1 MNLSADSERANIS
14 LFIINIDEDEG
25 ANPLPFSPLY
35 VTLRW
40 KRRSICPTQEAETG
54 AVIQGRQ
61 AEPKAPPRQKGEVK
75 MGKQIAWKEI
85 ETKSAEILNASDE
98 IWGCAETAFRED
110 QSMKILCDLLR
121 AEGFQVEENLADVK
135 TAFKGTFGSGKPVI
149 GILGEYDALSGLSQE
164 PCAVEKHAVNDGA
177 PGHGC
182 GHNMLGTA
190 SLSAAIGIKK
200 YLEETGKSGTIIYFG
215 CPGEEGGSGKAF
227 MAKGGAFDGL
237 DAAVTWHPGD
247 LTRADT
253 GSTLANYQVA
263 YKFYGTSAHAGGAPH
278 LGRSALDALELMNM
292 GVQFL
297 REHVISEARIHYA
310 ITNTGGYSPNVVQPY
325 AEVLYLIRAPKN
337 KQVEEIYQRVNK
349 IAEGA
354 AHMTETRVEID
365 FVKGC
370 SNLLSNKVIA
380 KKLWENLTELGAP
393 EYTEEEMEFARAI
406 SEGVGAS
413 RFESLEEVANHCGN
427 KEEKAEVLSH
437 KGESMYRF
445 VAPFDPVGIMSFGS
459 TDVGDVSWNCPTA
472 QAYVA
477 TWAAGTPGHSW
488 QVVSQGKSGLAHKGL
503 LYAAKAMAGAIID
516 MLEDPSVIEEAK
528 AEMEET
534 LAGDTYLCP
543 IPDGCRPRA
552 IGMSQK

>member
-1 MNLSADSERANIS
+1 M
-14 LFIINIDEDEG
+14 
-25 ANPLPFSPLY
+25 
-35 VTLRW
+35 
-40 KRRSICPTQEAETG
+40 
-54 AVIQGRQ
+54 
-61 AEPKAPPRQKGEVK
+61 
-75 MGKQIAWKEI
+75 I
-85 ETKSAEILNASDE
+85 ETALNTYLEEIDRKKDSLEKLSDE
-98 IWGCAETAFRED
+98 IWGFAETAFSEH
-110 QSMKILCDLLR
+110 QSVKALTDYLK
-121 AEGFQVEENLADVK
+121 AEGFTITDHAYGVD
-135 TAFKGTFGSGKPVI
+135 TAFTAEFGHGKPRI
-149 GILGEYDALSGLSQE
+149 GILGEFDALSGLSQK
-164 PCAVEKHAVNDGA
+164 AGVTEKDPLVPGA
-177 PGHGC
+177 NGHGC
-182 GHNMLGTA
+182 GHNLLGVG
-190 SLSAAIGIKK
+190 SVAAALAVKK
-200 YLEETGKSGTIIYFG
+200 YLEDGHEGTVVYYG

-227 MAKGGAFDGL
+227 MAKGGAFSGL
-237 DAAVTWHPGD
+237 DAAITWHPGD

-253 GSTLANYQVA
+253 GSSLANYQVA

-297 REHVISEARIHYA
+297 REHVVPEARIHYA

-337 KQVEEIYQRVNK
+337 KQVEEIYRRVNK

-370 SNLLSNKVIA
+370 SNLVSNKVIA

-393 EYTEEEMEFARAI
+393 EYTKEEMELAQAI
-406 SEGVGAS
+406 HDSVG
-413 RFESLEEVANHCGN
+413 ESCYESIEKVAKTCD
-427 KEEKAEVLSH
+427 KETKKEVLAH
-437 KGESMYRF
+437 RGEAMYRF

-503 LYAAKAMAGAIID
+503 IYAAKAMAGAAVD
-516 MLEDPSVIEEAK
+516 MIEDPEIIKEAW

-534 LAGDTYLCP
+534 LEGDTYHCP

-552 IGMSQK
+552 IGMTK

>member
-1 MNLSADSERANIS
+1 MGISKKEALQAIER
-14 LFIINIDEDEG
+14 EREM
-25 ANPLPFSPLY
+25 
-35 VTLRW
+35 
-40 KRRSICPTQEAETG
+40 ICA
-54 AVIQGRQ
+54 
-61 AEPKAPPRQKGEVK
+61 
-75 MGKQIAWKEI
+75 
-85 ETKSAEILNASDE
+85 ASDAV
-98 IWGCAETAFRED
+98 WDHPETAFQEFK
-110 QSMKILCDLLR
+110 STEILCELLEK
-121 AEGFQVEENLADVK
+121 EGFSVERNLAGIQ
-135 TAFKGTFGSGKPVI
+135 TAFSGRFGHGKPVV
-149 GILGEYDALSGLSQE
+149 GILGEFDALSGLSQE
-164 PCAVEKHAVNDGA
+164 SESIEKVPVCEGE

-182 GHNMLGTA
+182 GHNLLGA
-190 SLSAAIGIKK
+190 GSVAAAIAVKE
-200 YLEETGKSGTIIYFG
+200 YLEKNGKEGTVVFFG
-215 CPGEEGGSGKAF
+215 CPGEEGGSGKGF
-227 MAKGGAFDGL
+227 MARDGVFDEL
-237 DAAVTWHPGD
+237 DFAISWHPGD
-247 LTRADT
+247 QNEVSV
-253 GSTLANYQVA
+253 GSSLANYQV
-263 YKFYGTSAHAGGAPH
+263 FYRFFGTASHAAACPE

-297 REHVISEARIHYA
+297 REHVVPEARIHYA

-337 KQVEEIYQRVNK
+337 KQVEEIYRRVNK

-370 SNLLSNKVIA
+370 SNLVSNKVIA

-393 EYTEEEMEFARAI
+393 EYTKEEMELAQAI
-406 SEGVGAS
+406 HDSVG
-413 RFESLEEVANHCGN
+413 ESCYESIEKVAKTCD
-427 KEEKAEVLSH
+427 KETKKEVLAH
-437 KGESMYRF
+437 RGEAMYRF

-503 LYAAKAMAGAIID
+503 IYAAKAMAGAAVDLI
-516 MLEDPSVIEEAK
+516 EDPETIKEAW

-534 LAGDTYLCP
+534 LEGDTYHCP

-552 IGMSQK
+552 IGMTK

>member
-1 MNLSADSERANIS
+1 MGISKKEALQAIER
-14 LFIINIDEDEG
+14 EREM
-25 ANPLPFSPLY
+25 
-35 VTLRW
+35 
-40 KRRSICPTQEAETG
+40 ICA
-54 AVIQGRQ
+54 
-61 AEPKAPPRQKGEVK
+61 
-75 MGKQIAWKEI
+75 
-85 ETKSAEILNASDE
+85 ASDAV
-98 IWGCAETAFRED
+98 WDHPETAFQEFK
-110 QSMKILCDLLR
+110 STEILCELLEK
-121 AEGFQVEENLADVK
+121 EGFSVERNLAGIQ
-135 TAFKGTFGSGKPVI
+135 TAFSGRFGHGKPVV
-149 GILGEYDALSGLSQE
+149 GILGEFDALSGLSQE
-164 PCAVEKHAVNDGA
+164 SESIEKVPVCEGE

-182 GHNMLGTA
+182 GHNLLGA
-190 SLSAAIGIKK
+190 GSVAAAIAVKE
-200 YLEETGKSGTIIYFG
+200 YLEKNGKEGTVVFFG
-215 CPGEEGGSGKAF
+215 CPGEEGGSGKGF
-227 MAKGGAFDGL
+227 MARDGVFDEL
-237 DAAVTWHPGD
+237 DFAISWHPGD
-247 LTRADT
+247 QNEVSV
-253 GSTLANYQVA
+253 GSSLANYQV
-263 YKFYGTSAHAGGAPH
+263 FYRFFGTASHAAACPE

-297 REHVISEARIHYA
+297 REHVVPEARIHYA

-337 KQVEEIYQRVNK
+337 KQVEEIYRRVNK

-370 SNLLSNKVIA
+370 SNLVSNKVIA

-393 EYTEEEMEFARAI
+393 EYTKEEMELAQAI
-406 SEGVGAS
+406 HDSVG
-413 RFESLEEVANHCGN
+413 ESCYESIEKVAKTCD
-427 KEEKAEVLSH
+427 KETKKEVLAH
-437 KGESMYRF
+437 RGEAMYRF

-503 LYAAKAMAGAIID
+503 IYAAKAMAGAAVDLI
-516 MLEDPSVIEEAK
+516 EDPEIIKEAW

-534 LAGDTYLCP
+534 LEGDTYHCP

-552 IGMSQK
+552 IGMTK

>member
-1 MNLSADSERANIS
+1 
-14 LFIINIDEDEG
+14 
-25 ANPLPFSPLY
+25 
-35 VTLRW
+35 
-40 KRRSICPTQEAETG
+40 
-54 AVIQGRQ
+54 
-61 AEPKAPPRQKGEVK
+61 
-75 MGKQIAWKEI
+75 MGKQIAWNEI
-85 ETKSAEILNASDE
+85 DKTASEILEASDE
-98 IWGCAETAFRED
+98 IWGCAETAFLETK
-110 QSMKILCDLLR
+110 SMKVLCDLLR
-121 AEGFQVEENLADVK
+121 KEGFEVEEGTAGVA

-149 GILGEYDALSGLSQE
+149 GFLGEYDALSGLNQE
-164 PCAVEKHAVNDGA
+164 AGIAEKKAFNAGA

-190 SLSAAIGIKK
+190 SLSAAIGVKK
-200 YLEETGKSGTIIYFG
+200 YLEETGKSGTVIYFG

-237 DAAVTWHPGD
+237 DAAITWHPGD
-247 LTRADT
+247 VTRADT
-253 GSTLANYQVA
+253 GSSLANYQVA

-297 REHVISEARIHYA
+297 REHVIPEARIHYA

-337 KQVEEIYQRVNK
+337 RQVEEIYQRVNK

-370 SNLLSNKVIA
+370 SNLISNKVIA
-380 KKLWENLTELGAP
+380 KKLWENLVELGAP
-393 EYTEEEMEFARAI
+393 KYTDEEMALAKAI
-406 SEGVGAS
+406 HESVGES
-413 RFESLEEVANHCGN
+413 CYESLEKLAKNLK
-427 KEEKAEVLSH
+427 KEEKRQVLEH
-437 KGESMYRF
+437 KGETMYQF
-445 VAPFDPVGIMSFGS
+445 VAPFVENGEMSFGS

-488 QVVSQGKSGLAHKGL
+488 QIVAQGKSGLAHKGL
-503 LYAAKAMAGAIID
+503 LYAAKAMAGAAID
-516 MLEDPSVIEEAK
+516 MYEDPAVIEAAK
-528 AEMEET
+528 EDMAET
-534 LAGDTYLCP
+534 LDGDTYLCP
-543 IPDGCRPRA
+543 IPDGCKPRA
-552 IGMSQK
+552 IGMTKA